1 MISEKWKS
9 AGVVENK
16 GRDVPAGMERVR
28 IVRGVFECESS
39 VHAVVYNSKY

>member
-1 MISEKWKS
+1 VCKLRSGKE
-9 AGVVENK
+9 VENK

-28 IVRGVFECESS
+28 TVRGVFECESS